1 MLAKLN
7 TTIIAFLIVALLA
20 TGGGFFLHSRS
31 TKAEI
36 AALQQQNATYSIVVD
51 QQARTIET
59 MQADAERIAVTT
71 KLMHQRFIDSEAGF
85 VADMDR
91 IENLELGEEDGSEQ
105 RINDEFARS
114 VEGLK
119 QLSGKK

>member
-1 MLAKLN
+1 MPTKLN
-7 TTIIAFLIVALLA
+7 LIIIVFLIAALVA

-36 AALQQQNATYSIVVD
+36 ALLQQQNAAYSIAVD

-71 KLMHQRFIDSEAGF
+71 KLLHSQFIDSEAALM
-85 VADMDR
+85 ADMDR
-91 IENLELGEEDGSEQ
+91 IENLDLGEADGIEQ
-105 RINDEFARS
+105 TINDEFARS
-114 VEGLK
+114 VDGLK
-119 QLSGKK
+119 QATAKK

>member
-7 TTIIAFLIVALLA
+7 TTIIAFLIVALLV

-36 AALQQQNATYSIVVD
+36 ALLQQQNAAYSIAVD

-71 KLMHQRFIDSEAGF
+71 KLLHQQFISSEAALM
-85 VADMDR
+85 ADMVR
-91 IENLELGEEDGSEQ
+91 IENLDLGRDDGTEQ

-114 VEGLK
+114 IEGLK
-119 QLSGKK
+119 QATTKK

>member
-7 TTIIAFLIVALLA
+7 LTIIVFLIIALVV
-20 TGGGFFLHSRS
+20 TGGGFWLHSRS

-36 AALQQQNATYSIVVD
+36 AMLHQQNAAYSIAVD

-71 KLMHQRFIDSEAGF
+71 KLLHQQFISSEAELM
-85 VADMDR
+85 ADIDR
-91 IENLELGEEDGSEQ
+91 IENMDLGEADGIEQ

-119 QLSGKK
+119 QASAK

>member
-7 TTIIAFLIVALLA
+7 TTIIAFLIVALLV

-36 AALQQQNATYSIVVD
+36 ALLQQQNAAYSIAVD

-71 KLMHQRFIDSEAGF
+71 KLMHQQFISSEAALM
-85 VADMDR
+85 ADMAR
-91 IENLELGEEDGSEQ
+91 IENLDLGQDDGIEQ
-105 RINDEFARS
+105 TINDEFARS
-114 VEGLK
+114 IEGLK
-119 QLSGKK
+119 EASAK